1 MMKLDFSIGIGQ
13 RQGLTLTVQVQQA
26 IKLLQMTNL
35 EVNEYIEENFAVN
48 PFVELKDKISRDKTS
63 VAANTKPDATST
75 AKTLE
80 DAPFGSEKQKTKTE
94 IENQFETG
102 DSFKTRSTVSK
113 EQTDFDPIQLI
124 KSHDKSLYVHC
135 GDYIERLSLTIQE
148 RFVAYKFLEELEP
161 TGWVG
166 VTVKELASQTSVD
179 TDIVESV
186 LETLQM
192 IEPAGLF
199 SRTLAECLKLQADD
213 ADLLDDTLESI
224 LDNLHLL
231 GSGKFDLLKR
241 RCGCS
246 DEDLAENLK
255 IIKSF
260 NPKPGLQFSSEVINI
275 REPDLKITK
284 NDDGWLVTLNK
295 STLPSVAI
303 DKTYAK
309 AVRKTKMDAEQ
320 KEFIKEKI
328 AEANWL
334 KNALQ
339 KRNDTM
345 LRVGAEIAKRQ
356 TEFLE
361 KGPSHLQPMVLRDV
375 AEAVEMHESTIS
387 RVTTGSLMETPQ
399 GTLELKS
406 FFSVGLQLNDD
417 QSSQSSA
424 AVKFKIKKMIENEK
438 PRNPISDDEIVET
451 LKAGGINVARRTVAK
466 YRKVQNIPASFM
478 RKRQSTLAGIL

>member
-1 MMKLDFSIGIGQ
+1 MKLDFSINMGQ
-13 RQGLTLTVQVQQA
+13 RQGLTLTAQVQQA

-48 PFVELKDKISRDKTS
+48 PFVELNDKIAREKNSS
-63 VAANTKPDATST
+63 ASDARTETLST

-80 DAPFGSEKQKTKTE
+80 DAPFGTEKQKTKTE

-102 DSFKTRSTVSK
+102 DSFKTKSTVSK
-113 EQTDFDPIQLI
+113 EQSDFDPVQLL

-135 GDYIERLSLTIQE
+135 GDYIESLGFTQQE
-148 RFVAYKFLEELEP
+148 QIVAYKFLEELEP
-161 TGWVG
+161 TGWVD
-166 VTVKELASQTSVD
+166 VTAKNVAIQTLVD
-179 TDIVESV
+179 LNVVENV
-186 LETLQM
+186 LDTLQM

-199 SRTLAECLKLQADD
+199 ARTLAECLKLQAKDK
-213 ADLLDDTLESI
+213 ALLDEMLESI

-241 RCGCS
+241 RCGCN
-246 DEDLAENLK
+246 DEELAEKLRV
-255 IIKSF
+255 IKSF
-260 NPKPGLQFSSEVINI
+260 DPKPGLQFSSEAINI

-284 NDDGWLVTLNK
+284 KDDGWLVTLNK
-295 STLPSVAI
+295 STLPSVII

-309 AVRKTKMDAEQ
+309 TVRKSKMDAEQ

-356 TEFLE
+356 TAFLE
-361 KGPSHLQPMVLRDV
+361 KGPSYIQPMILRDV
-375 AEAVEMHESTIS
+375 AEAVDMHESTIS

-406 FFSVGLQLNDD
+406 FFSVSLQLNDD

-424 AVKFKIKKMIENEK
+424 AVKFKIRKLIENEQ
-438 PRNPISDDEIVET
+438 PQSPISDDEIVET
-451 LKAGGINVARRTVAK
+451 LKSSGINVARRTVAK

-478 RKRQSTLAGIL
+478 RKRQNTLSGML

>member
-1 MMKLDFSIGIGQ
+1 MKLDFSIGIGQ
-13 RQGLTLTVQVQQA
+13 RQGLTLTAQVQQA

-35 EVNEYIEENFAVN
+35 EVNEYIDENFAVN
-48 PFVELKDKISRDKTS
+48 PFVELTDAISRDKVS
-63 VAANTKPDATST
+63 DAANTKPDASST
-75 AKTLE
+75 AQSLE
-80 DAPFGSEKQKTKTE
+80 EAPFGSEKQKTKTE

-102 DSFKTRSTVSK
+102 DSFKTKSTVSK

-135 GDYIERLSLTIQE
+135 GDYIERLSLTLKE
-148 RFVAYKFLEELEP
+148 RLVAYKFLEELEP
-161 TGWVG
+161 TGWIST
-166 VTVKELASQTSVD
+166 TVKDVGDQTSVD
-179 TDIVESV
+179 THIVESV

-199 SRTLAECLKLQADD
+199 SRTLAECLKLQAED
-213 ADLLDDTLESI
+213 AVLLDDTLASI

-231 GSGKFDLLKR
+231 GGGKFDLLKR

-246 DEDLAENLK
+246 DEELSKKLK

-260 NPKPGLQFSSEVINI
+260 NPKPGLQFSSETINI

-295 STLPSVAI
+295 STLPSVII

-309 AVRKTKMDAEQ
+309 TVRKTKMDTEQ

-361 KGPSHLQPMVLRDV
+361 KGPNYLQPMILRDV
-375 AEAVEMHESTIS
+375 AEAVELHESTIS

-424 AVKFKIKKMIENEK
+424 AVKFRIKKLIETEK
-438 PRNPISDDEIVET
+438 SQNPISDDEIVET

-478 RKRQSTLAGIL
+478 RKRQSTLAGML

>member
-1 MMKLDFSIGIGQ
+1 MKLDFSIGIGQ

-148 RFVAYKFLEELEP
+148 RLVAYKFLEELEP

-199 SRTLAECLKLQADD
+199 SRTLAECLKLQAED

-478 RKRQSTLAGIL
+478 RKRQSTLAGML

>member
-1 MMKLDFSIGIGQ
+1 MKLDFSIGIGQ

-199 SRTLAECLKLQADD
+199 SRTLAECLKLQAED

-451 LKAGGINVARRTVAK
+451 LKSGGINVARRTVAK

-478 RKRQSTLAGIL
+478 RKRQSTLAGML

>member
-1 MMKLDFSIGIGQ
+1 MGQ
-13 RQGLTLTVQVQQA
+13 RQGLMLTAQVQQA

-48 PFVELKDKISRDKTS
+48 PFVELNDKIAREKNSS
-63 VAANTKPDATST
+63 ASDARTETLST

-80 DAPFGSEKQKTKTE
+80 DTPFGTEKQKTKTE

-102 DSFKTRSTVSK
+102 DSFKTKSTVSK
-113 EQTDFDPIQLI
+113 EQSDFDPVQLL

-135 GDYIERLSLTIQE
+135 GDYIESLGFTQQE
-148 RFVAYKFLEELEP
+148 QIVAYKFLEELEP
-161 TGWVG
+161 TGWVD
-166 VTVKELASQTSVD
+166 VTAKNVAIQTLVD
-179 TDIVESV
+179 LNVVEDV
-186 LETLQM
+186 LDTLQM

-199 SRTLAECLKLQADD
+199 ARTLAECLKLQAKDK
-213 ADLLDDTLESI
+213 ALLDETLENI

-241 RCGCS
+241 RCGCN
-246 DEDLAENLK
+246 DEELAEKLRV
-255 IIKSF
+255 IKSF
-260 NPKPGLQFSSEVINI
+260 DPKPGLQFSSEAINI

-284 NDDGWLVTLNK
+284 KDDGWLVTLNK
-295 STLPSVAI
+295 STLPSVVI

-309 AVRKTKMDAEQ
+309 TVRKSKMDAEQ

-356 TEFLE
+356 TAFLE
-361 KGPSHLQPMVLRDV
+361 KGPSYIQPMILRDV
-375 AEAVEMHESTIS
+375 AEAVDMHESTIS

-406 FFSVGLQLNDD
+406 FFSVSLQLNDD

-424 AVKFKIKKMIENEK
+424 AVKFKIRKLIENEQ
-438 PRNPISDDEIVET
+438 PQSPISDDEIVET
-451 LKAGGINVARRTVAK
+451 LKSSGINVARRTVAK

-478 RKRQSTLAGIL
+478 RKRQNTLSGML

>member
-1 MMKLDFSIGIGQ
+1 MKLDFSINMGQ
-13 RQGLTLTVQVQQA
+13 RQGLTLTAQVQQA

-48 PFVELKDKISRDKTS
+48 PFVELNDKIAREKNSS
-63 VAANTKPDATST
+63 ASDARTETLST

-80 DAPFGSEKQKTKTE
+80 DTPFGTEKQKTKTE

-102 DSFKTRSTVSK
+102 DSFKTKSTVSK
-113 EQTDFDPIQLI
+113 EQSDFDPVQLL

-135 GDYIERLSLTIQE
+135 GDYIESLGFTQQE
-148 RFVAYKFLEELEP
+148 QIVAYKFLEGLEP
-161 TGWVG
+161 TGWVD
-166 VTVKELASQTSVD
+166 VTAKNVAIQTLVD
-179 TDIVESV
+179 LNVVEDV
-186 LETLQM
+186 LDTLQM

-199 SRTLAECLKLQADD
+199 ARTLAECLKLQAKDK
-213 ADLLDDTLESI
+213 ALLDETLENI

-241 RCGCS
+241 RCGCN
-246 DEDLAENLK
+246 DEELAEKLRV
-255 IIKSF
+255 IKSF
-260 NPKPGLQFSSEVINI
+260 DPKPGLQFSSEAINI

-284 NDDGWLVTLNK
+284 KDDGWLVTLNK
-295 STLPSVAI
+295 STLPSVVI

-309 AVRKTKMDAEQ
+309 TVRKSKMDAEQ

-356 TEFLE
+356 TAFLE
-361 KGPSHLQPMVLRDV
+361 KGPSYIQPMILRDV
-375 AEAVEMHESTIS
+375 AEAVDMHESTIS

-406 FFSVGLQLNDD
+406 FFSVSLQLNDD

-424 AVKFKIKKMIENEK
+424 AVKFKIRKLIENEQ
-438 PRNPISDDEIVET
+438 PQSPISDDEIVET
-451 LKAGGINVARRTVAK
+451 LKSSGINVARRTVAK

-478 RKRQSTLAGIL
+478 RKRQNTLSGML

>member
-1 MMKLDFSIGIGQ
+1 MKLDFSIGIGQ
-13 RQGLTLTVQVQQA
+13 RQGLTLTAQVQQA
-26 IKLLQMTNL
+26 IKLFQMTNL
-35 EVNEYIEENFAVN
+35 EVNEYIDENFAVN
-48 PFVELKDKISRDKTS
+48 PFVELTDAISRDKVSDT
-63 VAANTKPDATST
+63 ANTKSDASST
-75 AKTLE
+75 AQSLE
-80 DAPFGSEKQKTKTE
+80 EAPFGSEKQKTKTE

-102 DSFKTRSTVSK
+102 DSFKTKSTVSK

-135 GDYIERLSLTIQE
+135 GDYIERLSLTLNE
-148 RFVAYKFLEELEP
+148 RLVAYKFLEELEP
-161 TGWVG
+161 TGWIST
-166 VTVKELASQTSVD
+166 TVKDVGDQTLVD
-179 TDIVESV
+179 THIVESV

-199 SRTLAECLKLQADD
+199 SRTLAECLKLQAED
-213 ADLLDDTLESI
+213 AVLLDDTLESI

-231 GSGKFDLLKR
+231 GGGKFDLLKR

-246 DEDLAENLK
+246 DEELSKKLK

-260 NPKPGLQFSSEVINI
+260 NPKPGLQFSSETINI

-295 STLPSVAI
+295 STLPSVII

-309 AVRKTKMDAEQ
+309 TVRKTKMDTEQ

-361 KGPSHLQPMVLRDV
+361 KGPNYLQPMILRDV
-375 AEAVEMHESTIS
+375 AEAVELHESTIS

-424 AVKFKIKKMIENEK
+424 AVKFRIKKLIETEK
-438 PRNPISDDEIVET
+438 SQNPISDDEIVET

-478 RKRQSTLAGIL
+478 RKRQSTLAGML

>member
-1 MMKLDFSIGIGQ
+1 MKLDFSINMGQ
-13 RQGLTLTVQVQQA
+13 RQGLTLTAQVQQA

-48 PFVELKDKISRDKTS
+48 PFIELNDKIAREKNSSASNAKTE
-63 VAANTKPDATST
+63 TLST

-80 DAPFGSEKQKTKTE
+80 DAPFGTEKQQTKTE

-102 DSFKTRSTVSK
+102 DSFKTKSTVSK
-113 EQTDFDPIQLI
+113 EQSDFDPVQLL

-135 GDYIERLSLTIQE
+135 GDYIESLGFTQQE
-148 RFVAYKFLEELEP
+148 QIVAYKFLEGLEP
-161 TGWVG
+161 TGWVD
-166 VTVKELASQTSVD
+166 VTAKNVAIQTLVD
-179 TDIVESV
+179 LNVVEDV
-186 LETLQM
+186 LDTLQM

-199 SRTLAECLKLQADD
+199 ARTLAECLKLQAKDK
-213 ADLLDDTLESI
+213 ALLDETLENI

-241 RCGCS
+241 RCGCN
-246 DEDLAENLK
+246 DEELAEKLRV
-255 IIKSF
+255 IKSF
-260 NPKPGLQFSSEVINI
+260 DPKPGLQFSSEAINI

-284 NDDGWLVTLNK
+284 KDDGWLVTLNK
-295 STLPSVAI
+295 STLPSVVI
-303 DKTYAK
+303 DKTYVK
-309 AVRKTKMDAEQ
+309 TVRKSKMDAEQ

-356 TEFLE
+356 TAFLE
-361 KGPSHLQPMVLRDV
+361 KGPSYIQPMILRDV
-375 AEAVEMHESTIS
+375 AEAVDMHESTIS

-406 FFSVGLQLNDD
+406 FFSVSLQLNDD

-424 AVKFKIKKMIENEK
+424 AVKFKIRKLIENEQ
-438 PRNPISDDEIVET
+438 PQSPISDDEIVET
-451 LKAGGINVARRTVAK
+451 LKSSGINVARRTVAK

-478 RKRQSTLAGIL
+478 RKRQNTLSGML

>member
-1 MMKLDFSIGIGQ
+1 MKLDFSIGIGQ
-13 RQGLTLTVQVQQA
+13 RQGLTLTAQVQQA

-35 EVNEYIEENFAVN
+35 EVNEYIDENFAVN
-48 PFVELKDKISRDKTS
+48 PFVELTDAISRDKISDT
-63 VAANTKPDATST
+63 ANTKSDASST
-75 AKTLE
+75 AQSLE
-80 DAPFGSEKQKTKTE
+80 EAPFGSEKQKTKTE

-102 DSFKTRSTVSK
+102 DSFKTKSTVSK

-124 KSHDKSLYVHC
+124 KSHDKSLYLHC
-135 GDYIERLSLTIQE
+135 GDYIERLSLTLQE
-148 RFVAYKFLEELEP
+148 RLVAYKFLEELEP
-161 TGWVG
+161 TGWIST
-166 VTVKELASQTSVD
+166 TVKDVGDQTLVD
-179 TDIVESV
+179 THIVESV

-199 SRTLAECLKLQADD
+199 SRTLAECLKLQAED
-213 ADLLDDTLESI
+213 AVLLDDTLESI

-231 GSGKFDLLKR
+231 GGGKFDLLKR

-246 DEDLAENLK
+246 DEELSKKLK

-260 NPKPGLQFSSEVINI
+260 NPKPGLQFSSETINI
-275 REPDLKITK
+275 REPDLKIIK

-295 STLPSVAI
+295 STLPSVII

-309 AVRKTKMDAEQ
+309 TVRKTKMDTEQ

-361 KGPSHLQPMVLRDV
+361 KGPNYLQPMILRDV
-375 AEAVEMHESTIS
+375 AEAVELHESTIS

-424 AVKFKIKKMIENEK
+424 AVKFRIKKLIETEK
-438 PRNPISDDEIVET
+438 SQNPISDDEIVET

-478 RKRQSTLAGIL
+478 RKRQSTLAGML

>member
-1 MMKLDFSIGIGQ
+1 MKLDFSINMGQ
-13 RQGLTLTVQVQQA
+13 RQGLTLTAQVQQA

-48 PFVELKDKISRDKTS
+48 PFVELNDKIAREK
-63 VAANTKPDATST
+63 KPSASDARAETLST
-75 AKTLE
+75 AKALE
-80 DAPFGSEKQKTKTE
+80 DTPFGTEKQKTKTE

-102 DSFKTRSTVSK
+102 DSFKTKSTVSK
-113 EQTDFDPIQLI
+113 EQSDFDPVQLL
-124 KSHDKSLYVHC
+124 KSHDKSLYVYC
-135 GDYIERLSLTIQE
+135 GDYIESLGFTQQE
-148 RFVAYKFLEELEP
+148 QIVAYKFLEELEP
-161 TGWVG
+161 TGWVD
-166 VTVKELASQTSVD
+166 VTAKNVAIQTSVD
-179 TDIVESV
+179 LNVVEDV
-186 LETLQM
+186 LDTLQM

-199 SRTLAECLKLQADD
+199 ARTLAECLKLQAKDK
-213 ADLLDDTLESI
+213 ALLDEMLESI

-241 RCGCS
+241 RCGCN
-246 DEDLAENLK
+246 DEELAEKLRV
-255 IIKSF
+255 IKSF
-260 NPKPGLQFSSEVINI
+260 DPKPGLQFSSEAINI

-284 NDDGWLVTLNK
+284 KDDGWLVTLNN
-295 STLPSVAI
+295 STLPSVVI

-309 AVRKTKMDAEQ
+309 TVRKSKMDAEQ

-356 TEFLE
+356 TAFLE
-361 KGPSHLQPMVLRDV
+361 KGPSYIQPMILRDV
-375 AEAVEMHESTIS
+375 AEAVDMHESTIS

-406 FFSVGLQLNDD
+406 FFSVSLQLNDD

-424 AVKFKIKKMIENEK
+424 AVKFKIRKLIENEQ
-438 PRNPISDDEIVET
+438 PRSPISDDEIVET
-451 LKAGGINVARRTVAK
+451 LKSSGINVARRTVAK

-478 RKRQSTLAGIL
+478 RKRQNTLSGML

>member
-1 MMKLDFSIGIGQ
+1 MKLDFSIGIGQ
-13 RQGLTLTVQVQQA
+13 RQGLTLTAQVQQA

-35 EVNEYIEENFAVN
+35 EVNEYIDENFGVN
-48 PFVELKDKISRDKTS
+48 PFVELTDAISRDKVS
-63 VAANTKPDATST
+63 DAANTKTDASST
-75 AKTLE
+75 AQSLE
-80 DAPFGSEKQKTKTE
+80 EAPFGSEKQKTKTE

-102 DSFKTRSTVSK
+102 DSFKTKSTVSK

-135 GDYIERLSLTIQE
+135 GDYIERLSLTLKE
-148 RFVAYKFLEELEP
+148 RLVAYKFLEELEP
-161 TGWVG
+161 TGWIST
-166 VTVKELASQTSVD
+166 TVKDVGDQTLVD
-179 TDIVESV
+179 THIVESV

-199 SRTLAECLKLQADD
+199 SRTLAECLKLQAED
-213 ADLLDDTLESI
+213 AVLLDDTLESI

-231 GSGKFDLLKR
+231 GGGKFDLLKR

-246 DEDLAENLK
+246 DEELSKKLK

-260 NPKPGLQFSSEVINI
+260 NPKPGLQFSSETINI

-284 NDDGWLVTLNK
+284 NDDGWLVTLNR
-295 STLPSVAI
+295 STLPSVLI

-309 AVRKTKMDAEQ
+309 TVRKTKMDAEQ

-361 KGPSHLQPMVLRDV
+361 KGPNYLQPMILRDV
-375 AEAVEMHESTIS
+375 AEAVELHESTIS

-424 AVKFKIKKMIENEK
+424 AVKFRIKKLIETEK
-438 PRNPISDDEIVET
+438 SQNPISDDEIVET

-478 RKRQSTLAGIL
+478 RKRQSTLAGML

>member
-1 MMKLDFSIGIGQ
+1 MKLDFSISIGQ
-13 RQGLTLTVQVQQA
+13 RQGLLLTAQVQQA

-48 PFVELKDKISRDKTS
+48 PFVELNDKIAREKNSS
-63 VAANTKPDATST
+63 ASDARTETLST

-80 DAPFGSEKQKTKTE
+80 DTPFGTEKQKTKTE

-102 DSFKTRSTVSK
+102 DSFKTKSTVSK
-113 EQTDFDPIQLI
+113 EQSDFDPVQLL

-135 GDYIERLSLTIQE
+135 GDYIESLGFTQQE
-148 RFVAYKFLEELEP
+148 QIVAYKFLEELEP
-161 TGWVG
+161 TGWVD
-166 VTVKELASQTSVD
+166 VTAKNVAIQTLVD
-179 TDIVESV
+179 LNVVEDV
-186 LETLQM
+186 LDTLQM

-199 SRTLAECLKLQADD
+199 ARTLAECLKLQAKDKE
-213 ADLLDDTLESI
+213 LLDETLENI

-241 RCGCS
+241 RCGCN
-246 DEDLAENLK
+246 DEELAEKLRV
-255 IIKSF
+255 IKSF
-260 NPKPGLQFSSEVINI
+260 DPKPGLQFSSEAINI

-284 NDDGWLVTLNK
+284 KDDGWLVTLNK
-295 STLPSVAI
+295 STLPSVVI

-309 AVRKTKMDAEQ
+309 TVRKSKMDAEQ

-356 TEFLE
+356 TAFLE
-361 KGPSHLQPMVLRDV
+361 KGPSYIQPMILRDV
-375 AEAVEMHESTIS
+375 AEAVDMHESTIS

-406 FFSVGLQLNDD
+406 FFSVSLQLNDD

-424 AVKFKIKKMIENEK
+424 AVKFKIRKLIENEQ
-438 PRNPISDDEIVET
+438 PQSPISDDEIVET
-451 LKAGGINVARRTVAK
+451 LKSSGINVARRTVAK

-478 RKRQSTLAGIL
+478 RKRQNTLSGML

>member
-1 MMKLDFSIGIGQ
+1 MKLDFSINMGQ
-13 RQGLTLTVQVQQA
+13 RQGLTLTAQVQQA

-48 PFVELKDKISRDKTS
+48 PFVELNDKIAREKNSSASDAKTE
-63 VAANTKPDATST
+63 TLST

-80 DAPFGSEKQKTKTE
+80 DTPFGTEKQKTKTE

-102 DSFKTRSTVSK
+102 DSFKTKSTVSK
-113 EQTDFDPIQLI
+113 EQSDFDPVQLL

-135 GDYIERLSLTIQE
+135 GDYIESLGFTQQE
-148 RFVAYKFLEELEP
+148 QIVAYKFLEELEP
-161 TGWVG
+161 TGWVD
-166 VTVKELASQTSVD
+166 VTAKNVAIQTLVD
-179 TDIVESV
+179 LNVVEDV
-186 LETLQM
+186 LYTLQM

-199 SRTLAECLKLQADD
+199 ARTLAECLKLQAKDK
-213 ADLLDDTLESI
+213 ALLDEMLESI

-241 RCGCS
+241 RCGCN
-246 DEDLAENLK
+246 DEELAEKLRV
-255 IIKSF
+255 IKSF
-260 NPKPGLQFSSEVINI
+260 DPKPGLQFSSEAINI

-284 NDDGWLVTLNK
+284 KDDGWLVTLNK
-295 STLPSVAI
+295 STLPSVVI

-309 AVRKTKMDAEQ
+309 TVRKSKMDAEQ

-356 TEFLE
+356 TAFLE
-361 KGPSHLQPMVLRDV
+361 RGPSYIQPMILRDV
-375 AEAVEMHESTIS
+375 AEAVDMHESTIS

-406 FFSVGLQLNDD
+406 FFSVSLQLNDD

-424 AVKFKIKKMIENEK
+424 AVKFKIRKLIDNEQ
-438 PRNPISDDEIVET
+438 PQSPISDDEIVET
-451 LKAGGINVARRTVAK
+451 LKSSGINVARRTVAK

-478 RKRQSTLAGIL
+478 RKRQNTLSGML

>member
-1 MMKLDFSIGIGQ
+1 MKLDFSISMGQ
-13 RQGLTLTVQVQQA
+13 RQGLTLTAQVQQA

-35 EVNEYIEENFAVN
+35 EVNEYIEENFAIN
-48 PFVELKDKISRDKTS
+48 PFVELKDSISRETTS
-63 VAANTKPDATST
+63 HAADSAPDATST
-75 AKTLE
+75 AKSLE
-80 DAPFGSEKQKTKTE
+80 DTPFGSEKQKTKTE

-102 DSFKTRSTVSK
+102 DSFKTKSTVSK

-124 KSHDKSLYVHC
+124 KAHDKSLYVHC
-135 GDYIERLSLTIQE
+135 GDYIDRLNLTIQE
-148 RFVAYKFLEELEP
+148 RLVAYKFLEEIEP

-166 VTVKELASQTSVD
+166 VTVQDVSSQTKVD
-179 TDIVESV
+179 TNIVEAV
-186 LETLQM
+186 LETLQS

-199 SRTLAECLKLQADD
+199 SRTLAECLKLQAKD
-213 ADLLDDTLESI
+213 ANLLDHTLENI

-231 GSGKFDLLKR
+231 GGGKFDLLKR
-241 RCGCS
+241 RCACS
-246 DEDLAENLK
+246 DETLSENLK

-260 NPKPGLQFSSEVINI
+260 DPKPGLQFSTETINI

-284 NDDGWLVTLNK
+284 NDDGWSVTLNK
-295 STLPSVAI
+295 STLPSVII

-309 AVRKTKMDAEQ
+309 SIRKTKMDAEQ
-320 KEFIKEKI
+320 KEFVKEKI
-328 AEANWL
+328 SEANWL

-361 KGPSHLQPMVLRDV
+361 KGPSYLQPMVLRDV

-424 AVKFKIKKMIENEK
+424 AVKFKIKKLIESEK
-438 PRNPISDDEIVET
+438 PQNPISDDEIVET
-451 LKAGGINVARRTVAK
+451 LKCSGINVARRTVAK
-466 YRKVQNIPASFM
+466 YRKVQSIPASFM
-478 RKRQSTLAGIL
+478 RKRQSTLAGML

>member
-1 MMKLDFSIGIGQ
+1 MKLDFSIGIGQ

-148 RFVAYKFLEELEP
+148 RLVAYKFLEELEP

-199 SRTLAECLKLQADD
+199 SRTLAECLKLQAED

-295 STLPSVAI
+295 STLPSVVI

-356 TEFLE
+356 TDFLE
-361 KGPSHLQPMVLRDV
+361 NGPSYLQPMVLRDV

-451 LKAGGINVARRTVAK
+451 LKASGVNVARRTVAK

>member
-1 MMKLDFSIGIGQ
+1 MKLDFSINLGQ
-13 RQGLTLTVQVQQA
+13 RQGLTLTAQVQQA

-35 EVNEYIEENFAVN
+35 EVNEFIEENFTIN
-48 PFVELKDKISRDKTS
+48 PFIELKDKNSYESTLDPVADKS
-63 VAANTKPDATST
+63 EIKST
-75 AKTLE
+75 AESLE
-80 DAPFGSEKQKTKTE
+80 EKPFASEVPKTKTE

-102 DSFKTRSTVSK
+102 DSIKTKSTVSK
-113 EQTDFDPIQLI
+113 EQNDFDPTQII
-124 KSHDKSLYVHC
+124 KAHEKSLYVHC
-135 GDYIERLSLTIQE
+135 GDFIDGLNLTLQERL
-148 RFVAYKFLEELEP
+148 VAYKFLEELAP
-161 TGWVG
+161 TGWID
-166 VTVKELASQTSVD
+166 VTVNEVANETSLTKEMVEVVLKKLQT
-179 TDIVESV
+179 
-186 LETLQM
+186 

-199 SRTLAECLKLQADD
+199 SRTLVECLKLQAED
-213 ADLLDDTLESI
+213 ANLLDNNLESV

-241 RCGCS
+241 RCGFNDEELS
-246 DEDLAENLK
+246 DKLK

-260 NPKPGLQFSSEVINI
+260 DPKPGTKFSSEAMNI

-284 NDDGWLVTLNK
+284 KDDGWLVTLNK
-295 STLPSVAI
+295 STLPSVVI

-309 AVRKTKMDAEQ
+309 TVRKSKMDAEQ

-356 TEFLE
+356 TAFLE
-361 KGPSHLQPMVLRDV
+361 KGPSYIQPMILRDV
-375 AEAVEMHESTIS
+375 AEAVDMHESTIS

-406 FFSVGLQLNDD
+406 FFSVSLQLNDD

-424 AVKFKIKKMIENEK
+424 AVKFKIRKLIENEQ
-438 PRNPISDDEIVET
+438 PQSPISDDEIVET
-451 LKAGGINVARRTVAK
+451 LKSSGINVARRTVAK

-478 RKRQSTLAGIL
+478 RKRQNTLSGML

>member
-1 MMKLDFSIGIGQ
+1 MGQ
-13 RQGLTLTVQVQQA
+13 RQGLTLTAQVQQA

-48 PFVELKDKISRDKTS
+48 PFVELNDKIAREK
-63 VAANTKPDATST
+63 KPSASDARAETLST
-75 AKTLE
+75 AKALE
-80 DAPFGSEKQKTKTE
+80 DTPFGTEKQKTKTE

-102 DSFKTRSTVSK
+102 DSFKTKSTVSK
-113 EQTDFDPIQLI
+113 EQSDFDPVQLL

-135 GDYIERLSLTIQE
+135 GDYIESLGFTQQE
-148 RFVAYKFLEELEP
+148 QIVAYKFLEELEP
-161 TGWVG
+161 TGWVD
-166 VTVKELASQTSVD
+166 VTAKNVAIQTSVD
-179 TDIVESV
+179 LNVVEDV
-186 LETLQM
+186 LDTLQM

-199 SRTLAECLKLQADD
+199 ARTLAECLKLQAKDK
-213 ADLLDDTLESI
+213 ALLDEMLESI

-241 RCGCS
+241 RCGCN
-246 DEDLAENLK
+246 DEELAEKLRV
-255 IIKSF
+255 IKSF
-260 NPKPGLQFSSEVINI
+260 DPKPGLQFSSEAINI

-284 NDDGWLVTLNK
+284 KDDGWLVTLNK
-295 STLPSVAI
+295 STLPSVII

-309 AVRKTKMDAEQ
+309 TVRKSKMDAEQ

-356 TEFLE
+356 TAFLE
-361 KGPSHLQPMVLRDV
+361 KGPSYIQPMILRDV
-375 AEAVEMHESTIS
+375 AEAVDMHESTIS

-406 FFSVGLQLNDD
+406 FFSVSLQLNDD

-424 AVKFKIKKMIENEK
+424 AVKFKIRKLIENEQ
-438 PRNPISDDEIVET
+438 PQSPISDDEIVET
-451 LKAGGINVARRTVAK
+451 LKSSGINVARRTVAK

-478 RKRQSTLAGIL
+478 RKRQNTLSGML

>member
-1 MMKLDFSIGIGQ
+1 M
-13 RQGLTLTVQVQQA
+13 
-26 IKLLQMTNL
+26 IKLLAKKTQVQVMQ
-35 EVNEYIEENFAVN
+35 
-48 PFVELKDKISRDKTS
+48 ELKLSQQQ
-63 VAANTKPDATST
+63 
-75 AKTLE
+75 KTLE
-80 DAPFGSEKQKTKTE
+80 DTPFGTEKQKTKTE

-102 DSFKTRSTVSK
+102 DSFKTKSTVSK
-113 EQTDFDPIQLI
+113 EQSDFDPVQLL

-135 GDYIERLSLTIQE
+135 GDYIESLGFTQQE
-148 RFVAYKFLEELEP
+148 QIVAYKFLEELEP
-161 TGWVG
+161 TGWVD
-166 VTVKELASQTSVD
+166 VTAKNVAIQTLVD
-179 TDIVESV
+179 LNVVEDV
-186 LETLQM
+186 LDTLQM

-199 SRTLAECLKLQADD
+199 ARTLAECLKLQAKDK
-213 ADLLDDTLESI
+213 ALLDEMLESI

-241 RCGCS
+241 RCGCN
-246 DEDLAENLK
+246 DEELAEKLRV
-255 IIKSF
+255 IKSF
-260 NPKPGLQFSSEVINI
+260 DPKPGLQFSSEAINI

-284 NDDGWLVTLNK
+284 KDDGWLVTLNK
-295 STLPSVAI
+295 STLPSVVI

-309 AVRKTKMDAEQ
+309 TVRKSKMDAEQ

-356 TEFLE
+356 TAFLE
-361 KGPSHLQPMVLRDV
+361 KGPSYIQPMILRDV
-375 AEAVEMHESTIS
+375 AEAVDMHESTIS

-406 FFSVGLQLNDD
+406 FFSVSLQLNDD

-424 AVKFKIKKMIENEK
+424 AVKFKIRKLIENEQ
-438 PRNPISDDEIVET
+438 PQSPISDDEIVET
-451 LKAGGINVARRTVAK
+451 LKSSGINVARRTVAK

-478 RKRQSTLAGIL
+478 RKRQNTLSGML

>member
-1 MMKLDFSIGIGQ
+1 MKLDFSINMGQ
-13 RQGLTLTVQVQQA
+13 RQGLTLTAQVQQA

-48 PFVELKDKISRDKTS
+48 PFVELNDKIAREK
-63 VAANTKPDATST
+63 KPSASDARAETLST
-75 AKTLE
+75 AKALE
-80 DAPFGSEKQKTKTE
+80 DTPFGTEKQKTKTE

-102 DSFKTRSTVSK
+102 DSFKTKSTVSK
-113 EQTDFDPIQLI
+113 EQSDFDPVQLL
-124 KSHDKSLYVHC
+124 KSHDKSLYVYC
-135 GDYIERLSLTIQE
+135 GDYIESLGFTQQE
-148 RFVAYKFLEELEP
+148 QIVAYKFLEELEP
-161 TGWVG
+161 TGWVD
-166 VTVKELASQTSVD
+166 VTAKNVAIQTLVD
-179 TDIVESV
+179 LNVVEDV
-186 LETLQM
+186 LDTLQM

-199 SRTLAECLKLQADD
+199 ARTLAECLKLQAKDKV
-213 ADLLDDTLESI
+213 LLDEMLESI

-241 RCGCS
+241 RCGCN
-246 DEDLAENLK
+246 DEELAEKLRV
-255 IIKSF
+255 IKSF
-260 NPKPGLQFSSEVINI
+260 DPKPGLQFSSEAINI

-284 NDDGWLVTLNK
+284 KDDGWLVTLNK
-295 STLPSVAI
+295 STLPSVII

-309 AVRKTKMDAEQ
+309 TVRKSKMDAEQ

-356 TEFLE
+356 TAFLE
-361 KGPSHLQPMVLRDV
+361 KGPSYIQPMILRDV
-375 AEAVEMHESTIS
+375 AEAVDMHESTIS

-406 FFSVGLQLNDD
+406 FFSVSLQLNDD

-424 AVKFKIKKMIENEK
+424 AVKFKIRKLIENEQ
-438 PRNPISDDEIVET
+438 PQSPISDDEIVET
-451 LKAGGINVARRTVAK
+451 LKSSGINVARRTVAK

-478 RKRQSTLAGIL
+478 RKRQNTLSGML

>member
-1 MMKLDFSIGIGQ
+1 MKLDFSIGIGQ
-13 RQGLTLTVQVQQA
+13 RQGLTLTAQVQQA

-35 EVNEYIEENFAVN
+35 EVNEYIDENFGVN
-48 PFVELKDKISRDKTS
+48 PFVELTDAISRDKVS
-63 VAANTKPDATST
+63 DAANTKPDASST
-75 AKTLE
+75 AQSLE
-80 DAPFGSEKQKTKTE
+80 EAPFGSEKQKTKTE

-102 DSFKTRSTVSK
+102 DSFKTKSTVSK

-135 GDYIERLSLTIQE
+135 GDYIERLSLTLKE
-148 RFVAYKFLEELEP
+148 RLVAYKFLEELEP
-161 TGWVG
+161 TGWIST
-166 VTVKELASQTSVD
+166 TVKDVGDQTSVD
-179 TDIVESV
+179 THIVESV

-199 SRTLAECLKLQADD
+199 SRTLAECLKLQAED
-213 ADLLDDTLESI
+213 AVLLDDTLASI

-231 GSGKFDLLKR
+231 GGGKFDLLKR

-246 DEDLAENLK
+246 DEELSKKLK

-260 NPKPGLQFSSEVINI
+260 NPKPGLQFSSETINI

-295 STLPSVAI
+295 STLPSVLI

-309 AVRKTKMDAEQ
+309 TVRKTKMDTEQ

-361 KGPSHLQPMVLRDV
+361 KGPNYLQPMILRDV
-375 AEAVEMHESTIS
+375 AEAVELHESTIS

-424 AVKFKIKKMIENEK
+424 AVKFRIKKLIETEK
-438 PRNPISDDEIVET
+438 SQNPISDDEIVET

-478 RKRQSTLAGIL
+478 RKRQSTLAGML

>member
-1 MMKLDFSIGIGQ
+1 MKLDFSINMGQ
-13 RQGLTLTVQVQQA
+13 RQGLTLTAQVQQA

-48 PFVELKDKISRDKTS
+48 PFVELNDKIAREKNSS
-63 VAANTKPDATST
+63 ASDARTETLST

-80 DAPFGSEKQKTKTE
+80 DTPFGTEKQKTKTE

-102 DSFKTRSTVSK
+102 DSFKTKSTVSK
-113 EQTDFDPIQLI
+113 EQSDFDPVQLL
-124 KSHDKSLYVHC
+124 KSHDKSLYVYC
-135 GDYIERLSLTIQE
+135 GDYIESLGFTQQE
-148 RFVAYKFLEELEP
+148 QIVAYKFLEELEP
-161 TGWVG
+161 TGWVD
-166 VTVKELASQTSVD
+166 VTAKNVAIQTLVD
-179 TDIVESV
+179 LNVVEDV
-186 LETLQM
+186 LDTLQM

-199 SRTLAECLKLQADD
+199 ARTLAECLKLQAKDK
-213 ADLLDDTLESI
+213 ALLDETLENI

-241 RCGCS
+241 RCGCN
-246 DEDLAENLK
+246 DEELAEKLRV
-255 IIKSF
+255 IKSF
-260 NPKPGLQFSSEVINI
+260 DPKPGLQFSSEAINI

-284 NDDGWLVTLNK
+284 KDDGWLVTLNK
-295 STLPSVAI
+295 STLPSVII

-309 AVRKTKMDAEQ
+309 TVRKSKMDVEQ

-361 KGPSHLQPMVLRDV
+361 KGPSYIQPMILRDV
-375 AEAVEMHESTIS
+375 AEAVDMHESTIS

-406 FFSVGLQLNDD
+406 FFSVSLQLNDD

-424 AVKFKIKKMIENEK
+424 AVKFKIRKLIENEQ
-438 PRNPISDDEIVET
+438 PQSPISDDEIVET
-451 LKAGGINVARRTVAK
+451 LKSSGINVARRTVAK

-478 RKRQSTLAGIL
+478 RKRQNTLSGML

>member
-1 MMKLDFSIGIGQ
+1 MKLDFSINMGQ
-13 RQGLTLTVQVQQA
+13 RQGLTLTAQVQQA

-48 PFVELKDKISRDKTS
+48 PFVELNDKIAREK
-63 VAANTKPDATST
+63 KPSASDARAETLST
-75 AKTLE
+75 AKALE
-80 DAPFGSEKQKTKTE
+80 DTPFGTEKQKTKTE

-102 DSFKTRSTVSK
+102 DSFKTKSTVSK
-113 EQTDFDPIQLI
+113 EQSDFDPVQLL
-124 KSHDKSLYVHC
+124 KSHDKSLYVYC
-135 GDYIERLSLTIQE
+135 GDYIESLGFTQQE
-148 RFVAYKFLEELEP
+148 QIVAYKFLEELEP
-161 TGWVG
+161 TGWVD
-166 VTVKELASQTSVD
+166 VTAKNVAIQTSVD
-179 TDIVESV
+179 LNVVEDV
-186 LETLQM
+186 LDTLQM

-199 SRTLAECLKLQADD
+199 ARTLAECLKLQAKDK
-213 ADLLDDTLESI
+213 ALLDEMLESI

-241 RCGCS
+241 RCGCN
-246 DEDLAENLK
+246 DEELAEKLRV
-255 IIKSF
+255 IKSF
-260 NPKPGLQFSSEVINI
+260 DPKPGLQFSSEAINI

-284 NDDGWLVTLNK
+284 RDDGWLVTLNK
-295 STLPSVAI
+295 STLPSVII

-309 AVRKTKMDAEQ
+309 IVKKSKMDAEQ

-356 TEFLE
+356 TAFLE
-361 KGPSHLQPMVLRDV
+361 KGPSYIQPMILRDV
-375 AEAVEMHESTIS
+375 AEAVDMHESTIS

-406 FFSVGLQLNDD
+406 FFSVSLQLNDD

-424 AVKFKIKKMIENEK
+424 AVKFKIRKLIENEQ
-438 PRNPISDDEIVET
+438 PQSPISDDEIVET
-451 LKAGGINVARRTVAK
+451 LKSSGINVARRTVAK

-478 RKRQSTLAGIL
+478 RKRQNTLSGML

>member
-1 MMKLDFSIGIGQ
+1 MKLDFNIGLGQ
-13 RQGLTLTVQVQQA
+13 RQGLALTVQVQQA

-35 EVNEYIEENFAVN
+35 EVNEYIEENFSVN
-48 PFVELKDKISRDKTS
+48 PFVEVKGQISRDKSSSPIST
-63 VAANTKPDATST
+63 VQETGST

-80 DAPFGSEKQKTKTE
+80 EKPFGSENKKTKTE

-102 DSFKTRSTVSK
+102 DSFKTKSTVSK

-124 KSHDKSLYVHC
+124 KSHNKSLFVHC
-135 GDYIERLSLTIQE
+135 EEYIESLRLSPEAYI
-148 RFVAYKFLEELEP
+148 VAYKFLEELEP
-161 TGWVG
+161 TGWICVS
-166 VTVKELASQTSVD
+166 VNDVAQQTSVD
-179 TDIVESV
+179 TDTVKSV

-199 SRTLAECLKLQADD
+199 SRTLAECLKLQAIDCG
-213 ADLLDDTLESI
+213 LLDDALESV

-241 RCGCS
+241 RCGCN
-246 DEDLAENLK
+246 DEEFSHNLK
-255 IIKSF
+255 IIKSL
-260 NPKPGLQFSSEVINI
+260 NPKPGLQFSPETINI
-275 REPDLKITK
+275 REPDLKITRS
-284 NDDGWLVTLNK
+284 DDGWVVTLNK
-295 STLPSVAI
+295 STLPSVLI
-303 DKTYAK
+303 DKDYAK
-309 AVRKTKMDAEQ
+309 TVRKTKMDVEQ

-345 LRVGAEIAKRQ
+345 LRVGTEIAKRQ

-361 KGPSHLQPMVLRDV
+361 KGPSFIQPMVLRDV

-399 GTLELKS
+399 GTLDLKS
-406 FFSVGLQLNDD
+406 FFSVSLQLNDD
-417 QSSQSSA
+417 QTSQSSA
-424 AVKFKIKKMIENEK
+424 AVKFKIKRLIENEA
-438 PRNPISDDEIVET
+438 PQNPISDDEIVET
-451 LKAGGINVARRTVAK
+451 LKVGGVNVARRTVAK

-478 RKRQSTLAGIL
+478 RKRQSTLSGML

>member
-1 MMKLDFSIGIGQ
+1 MKLDFSINMGQ
-13 RQGLTLTVQVQQA
+13 RQGLTLTAQVQQA

-48 PFVELKDKISRDKTS
+48 PFVELNDKIAREK
-63 VAANTKPDATST
+63 KPSASDARAETLST
-75 AKTLE
+75 AKALE
-80 DAPFGSEKQKTKTE
+80 DTPFGTEKQKTKTE

-102 DSFKTRSTVSK
+102 DSFKTKSTVSK
-113 EQTDFDPIQLI
+113 EQSDFDPVQLL
-124 KSHDKSLYVHC
+124 KSHDKSLYVYC
-135 GDYIERLSLTIQE
+135 GDYIESLGFTQQE
-148 RFVAYKFLEELEP
+148 QIVAYKFLEELEP
-161 TGWVG
+161 TGWVD
-166 VTVKELASQTSVD
+166 VTAKNVAIQTSVD
-179 TDIVESV
+179 LNVVEDV
-186 LETLQM
+186 LDTLQM

-199 SRTLAECLKLQADD
+199 ARTLAECLKLQAKDK
-213 ADLLDDTLESI
+213 ALLDEMLESI

-241 RCGCS
+241 RCGCN
-246 DEDLAENLK
+246 DEEFAEKLRV
-255 IIKSF
+255 IKSF
-260 NPKPGLQFSSEVINI
+260 DPKPGLQFSSEAINI

-284 NDDGWLVTLNK
+284 KDDGWLVTLNK
-295 STLPSVAI
+295 STLPSVVI

-309 AVRKTKMDAEQ
+309 TVRKSKMDAEQ

-356 TEFLE
+356 TAFLE
-361 KGPSHLQPMVLRDV
+361 KGPSYIKPMILRDV
-375 AEAVEMHESTIS
+375 AEAVDMHESTIS

-406 FFSVGLQLNDD
+406 FFSVSLQLNDD

-424 AVKFKIKKMIENEK
+424 AVKFKIRKLIENEQ
-438 PRNPISDDEIVET
+438 PQSPISDDEIVET
-451 LKAGGINVARRTVAK
+451 LKSSGINVARRTVAK

-478 RKRQSTLAGIL
+478 RKRQNTLSGML

>member
-1 MMKLDFSIGIGQ
+1 MKLDFSINMGQ
-13 RQGLTLTVQVQQA
+13 RQGLTLTAQVQQA

-48 PFVELKDKISRDKTS
+48 PFVELNDKIAREKNSS
-63 VAANTKPDATST
+63 ASDARTETLST

-80 DAPFGSEKQKTKTE
+80 DTPFGTEKQKTKTE

-102 DSFKTRSTVSK
+102 DSFKTKSTVSK
-113 EQTDFDPIQLI
+113 EQSDFDPVQLL

-135 GDYIERLSLTIQE
+135 GDYIESLGFTQQE
-148 RFVAYKFLEELEP
+148 QIVAYKFLEELEP
-161 TGWVG
+161 TGWVD
-166 VTVKELASQTSVD
+166 VTAKNVAIQTLVD
-179 TDIVESV
+179 LNVVEDV
-186 LETLQM
+186 LDTLQM

-199 SRTLAECLKLQADD
+199 ARTLAECLKLQAKDK
-213 ADLLDDTLESI
+213 ALLDEMLESI

-241 RCGCS
+241 RCGCN
-246 DEDLAENLK
+246 DEELAEKLRV
-255 IIKSF
+255 IKSF
-260 NPKPGLQFSSEVINI
+260 DPKPGLQFSSEAINI

-284 NDDGWLVTLNK
+284 KDDGWLVTLNK
-295 STLPSVAI
+295 STLPSVII

-309 AVRKTKMDAEQ
+309 TVRKSKMDAEQ

-356 TEFLE
+356 TAFLE
-361 KGPSHLQPMVLRDV
+361 KGPSYIQPMILRDV
-375 AEAVEMHESTIS
+375 AEAVDMHESTIS

-406 FFSVGLQLNDD
+406 FFSVSLQLNDD

-424 AVKFKIKKMIENEK
+424 AVKFKIRKLIENEQ
-438 PRNPISDDEIVET
+438 PQSPISDDEIVET
-451 LKAGGINVARRTVAK
+451 LKSSGINVARRTVAK

-478 RKRQSTLAGIL
+478 RKRQNTLSGML

>member
-1 MMKLDFSIGIGQ
+1 MKLDFSIGIGQ
-13 RQGLTLTVQVQQA
+13 RQGLTLTAQVQQA

-35 EVNEYIEENFAVN
+35 EVNEYIEENFAIN
-48 PFVELKDKISRDKTS
+48 PFVELKDKVSRDKVS
-63 VAANTKPDATST
+63 DVPSTKPDNVST
-75 AKTLE
+75 ARTLE

-135 GDYIERLSLTIQE
+135 GDYIERLNLTLQE
-148 RFVAYKFLEELEP
+148 RLVAYKFLEELEP
-161 TGWVG
+161 TGWIS
-166 VTVKELASQTSVD
+166 VTVKEVASQTSAD
-179 TDIVESV
+179 ISIVESV

-213 ADLLDDTLESI
+213 ADVLDGTLESI

-246 DEDLAENLK
+246 DEGLSESLK

-260 NPKPGLQFSSEVINI
+260 NPKPGLQFSSETINI

-295 STLPSVAI
+295 STLPSVLI

-309 AVRKTKMDAEQ
+309 TVQKTKMDAEQ

-361 KGPSHLQPMVLRDV
+361 KGPSYLEPMVLRDI

-424 AVKFKIKKMIENEK
+424 AVKFKIKKLIESEK
-438 PRNPISDDEIVET
+438 PQKPISDDEIVET
-451 LKAGGINVARRTVAK
+451 LKSSGINVARRTVAK

-478 RKRQSTLAGIL
+478 RKRQSTLAGML

>member
-1 MMKLDFSIGIGQ
+1 MKLDFSINMGQ
-13 RQGLTLTVQVQQA
+13 RQGLTLTAQVQQA

-48 PFVELKDKISRDKTS
+48 PFVELNDKIVREKNTS
-63 VAANTKPDATST
+63 ASDARAETLST
-75 AKTLE
+75 AKALE
-80 DAPFGSEKQKTKTE
+80 DTPFGTEKQKTKTE

-102 DSFKTRSTVSK
+102 DSFKTKSTVSK
-113 EQTDFDPIQLI
+113 EQSDFDPVQLL
-124 KSHDKSLYVHC
+124 KSHDKSLYVYC
-135 GDYIERLSLTIQE
+135 GDYIESLGFTQQE
-148 RFVAYKFLEELEP
+148 QIVAYKFLEELEP
-161 TGWVG
+161 TGWVD
-166 VTVKELASQTSVD
+166 VTAKNVAIQTSVD
-179 TDIVESV
+179 LNVVEDV
-186 LETLQM
+186 LDTLQM

-199 SRTLAECLKLQADD
+199 ARTLAECLKLQAKDK
-213 ADLLDDTLESI
+213 ALLDEMLESI

-241 RCGCS
+241 RCGCN
-246 DEDLAENLK
+246 DEEFAEKLRV
-255 IIKSF
+255 IKSF
-260 NPKPGLQFSSEVINI
+260 DPKPGLQFSSEAINI

-284 NDDGWLVTLNK
+284 RDDGWLVTLNK
-295 STLPSVAI
+295 STLPSVII

-309 AVRKTKMDAEQ
+309 IVKKSKMDAEQ

-356 TEFLE
+356 TAFLE
-361 KGPSHLQPMVLRDV
+361 KGPSYIQPMILRDV
-375 AEAVEMHESTIS
+375 AEAVDMHESTIS

-406 FFSVGLQLNDD
+406 FFSVSLQLNDD

-424 AVKFKIKKMIENEK
+424 AVKFKIRKLIENEQ
-438 PRNPISDDEIVET
+438 PQSPISDDEIVET
-451 LKAGGINVARRTVAK
+451 LKSSGINVARRTVAK

-478 RKRQSTLAGIL
+478 RKRQNTLSGML

>member
-1 MMKLDFSIGIGQ
+1 MKLDFNVSIGQ
-13 RQGLTLTVQVQQA
+13 RQGLTLTLQVQQA

-35 EVNEYIEENFAVN
+35 EVNEYIEENFSIN
-48 PFVELKDKISRDKTS
+48 PFVELKDQ
-63 VAANTKPDATST
+63 VARETLSNKADAKPENSST
-75 AKTLE
+75 ANALSDT
-80 DAPFGSEKQKTKTE
+80 PFASEAKKTKTE

-102 DSFKTRSTVSK
+102 ESFKTKSTVSK
-113 EQTDFDPIQLI
+113 EQSDFDPVQLI
-124 KSHDKSLYVHC
+124 RSHEKSLYVHC
-135 GDYIERLSLTIQE
+135 DDYIQSLDLAPQE
-148 RFVAYKFLEELEP
+148 QLIAYKFLEELEP
-161 TGWVG
+161 TGWVC
-166 VTVKELASQTSVD
+166 VTVQDIALQTSAS
-179 TDIVESV
+179 VELVQSV
-186 LETLQM
+186 LQSLQQ

-199 SRTLAECLKLQADD
+199 SRTLSECLILQARE
-213 ADLLDDTLESI
+213 AGFLNGTLKSI
-224 LDNLHLL
+224 FENLHLL

-246 DEDLAENLK
+246 DGDLSDNLK
-255 IIKSF
+255 IIKSL
-260 NPKPGLQFSSEVINI
+260 NPKPGLQFSSETIHI

-284 NDDGWLVTLNK
+284 GDDGWLVTLNK
-295 STLPSVAI
+295 STLPSVVI
-303 DKTYAK
+303 DKSYAK
-309 AVRKTKMDAEQ
+309 TIRKTKMDTEQ
-320 KEFIKEKI
+320 KEFVKEKI

-361 KGPSHLQPMVLRDV
+361 KGPNYIQPMVLRDV

-406 FFSVGLQLNDD
+406 FFSVSLQLNDD
-417 QSSQSSA
+417 HSCQSSA
-424 AVKFKIKKMIENEK
+424 AVKFKIRKLIENEK
-438 PRNPISDDEIVET
+438 PKHPISDDEIVET
-451 LKAGGINVARRTVAK
+451 LKTTGINVARRTVAK

-478 RKRQSTLAGIL
+478 RKRQSTLAGMV

>member
-1 MMKLDFSIGIGQ
+1 MKLDFSIGIGQ
-13 RQGLTLTVQVQQA
+13 RQGLTLTAQVQQA

-35 EVNEYIEENFAVN
+35 EVNEYIEENFAIN
-48 PFVELKDKISRDKTS
+48 PFVELKDKVSQDKVS
-63 VAANTKPDATST
+63 DVPSTKPDNVST
-75 AKTLE
+75 ARTLE

-135 GDYIERLSLTIQE
+135 GDYIERLNLTLQE
-148 RFVAYKFLEELEP
+148 RLVAYKFLEELEP
-161 TGWVG
+161 TGWIS
-166 VTVKELASQTSVD
+166 VTVKEVASQTSAD
-179 TDIVESV
+179 ISIVESV

-213 ADLLDDTLESI
+213 ADVLDGTLESI

-246 DEDLAENLK
+246 DEGLSESLK

-260 NPKPGLQFSSEVINI
+260 NPKPGLQFSSETINI

-295 STLPSVAI
+295 STLPSVLI

-309 AVRKTKMDAEQ
+309 TVQKTKMDAEQ

-361 KGPSHLQPMVLRDV
+361 KGPSYLEPMVLRDI

-424 AVKFKIKKMIENEK
+424 AVKFKIKKLIESEK
-438 PRNPISDDEIVET
+438 PQKPISDDEIVET
-451 LKAGGINVARRTVAK
+451 LKSSGINVARRTVAK

-478 RKRQSTLAGIL
+478 RKRQSTLAGML

>member
-1 MMKLDFSIGIGQ
+1 MKLDFSINMGQ
-13 RQGLTLTVQVQQA
+13 RQGLTLTAQVQQA

-48 PFVELKDKISRDKTS
+48 PFVELNDKIAREKNSS
-63 VAANTKPDATST
+63 ASDARTETLST

-80 DAPFGSEKQKTKTE
+80 DTPFGTEKQKTKTE

-102 DSFKTRSTVSK
+102 DSFKTKSTVSK
-113 EQTDFDPIQLI
+113 EQSDFDPVQLLR
-124 KSHDKSLYVHC
+124 SHDKSLYVHC
-135 GDYIERLSLTIQE
+135 GDYIESLGFTQQE
-148 RFVAYKFLEELEP
+148 QIVAYKFLEELEP
-161 TGWVG
+161 TGWVD
-166 VTVKELASQTSVD
+166 VTAKNVAIQTLVD
-179 TDIVESV
+179 LNVVEDV
-186 LETLQM
+186 LDTLQM

-199 SRTLAECLKLQADD
+199 ARTLAECLKLQAKDK
-213 ADLLDDTLESI
+213 ALLDETLENI

-241 RCGCS
+241 RCGCN
-246 DEDLAENLK
+246 DEELAEKLRV
-255 IIKSF
+255 IKSF
-260 NPKPGLQFSSEVINI
+260 DPKPGLQFSSEAINI
-275 REPDLKITK
+275 REPDLKITNK
-284 NDDGWLVTLNK
+284 DDGWLVTLNK
-295 STLPSVAI
+295 STLPSVVI

-309 AVRKTKMDAEQ
+309 TVRKSKMDAEQ

-356 TEFLE
+356 TAFLE
-361 KGPSHLQPMVLRDV
+361 KGPSYIQPMILRDV
-375 AEAVEMHESTIS
+375 AEAVDMHESTIS

-406 FFSVGLQLNDD
+406 FFSVSLQLNDD

-424 AVKFKIKKMIENEK
+424 AVKFKIRKLIENEQ
-438 PRNPISDDEIVET
+438 PQSPISDDEIVET
-451 LKAGGINVARRTVAK
+451 LKSSGINVARRTVAK

-478 RKRQSTLAGIL
+478 RKRQNTLSGML

>member
-1 MMKLDFSIGIGQ
+1 
-13 RQGLTLTVQVQQA
+13 
-26 IKLLQMTNL
+26 
-35 EVNEYIEENFAVN
+35 
-48 PFVELKDKISRDKTS
+48 
-63 VAANTKPDATST
+63 
-75 AKTLE
+75 
-80 DAPFGSEKQKTKTE
+80 
-94 IENQFETG
+94 
-102 DSFKTRSTVSK
+102 
-113 EQTDFDPIQLI
+113 
-124 KSHDKSLYVHC
+124 VHC

-148 RFVAYKFLEELEP
+148 RLVAYKFLEELEP